1 MKTNWNSEI
10 APLLKE
16 YAQKKHPLDYHSL
29 YELIVMVVLS
39 AQSTDKIVNTI
50 APQLFQAFPNM
61 EALSRCDVEMLIP
74 YITEV
79 RNFRNK
85 ANWLIK
91 IAGQVKQDKNI
102 PTAMEE
108 LVKLPG
114 IGRKSANVIMREAKA
129 KAVGVIVDLH
139 VLRVAPRLG
148 IASETNSEDATKME
162 KELMAAVDQKQW
174 GELGMAISFLGREVC
189 RPSDPMH
196 DKCVMNKV
204 CAFFTKH
211 KNGSKPKAKAKS
223 KVKMKV
229 KKKQTL
235 LH

>member
-1 MKTNWNSEI
+1 MKTNWNVAV
-10 APLLKE
+10 APLLKK
-16 YAQKKHPLDYHSL
+16 YAKRKHPLEYNST

-39 AQSTDKIVNTI
+39 AQSTDKIVNAI

-61 EALSRCDVEMLIP
+61 EALSRTDIETLIP
-74 YITEV
+74 YISKV

-102 PTAMEE
+102 PNAMEQ

-114 IGRKSANVIMREAKA
+114 IGRKSANVIMRETKA

-148 IASETNSEDATKME
+148 IASQANSEDATKME
-162 KELMAAVDQKQW
+162 KELMSAVDQKQW

-189 RPSDPMH
+189 RPTDPMH

-204 CAFFTKH
+204 CAFYT
-211 KNGSKPKAKAKS
+211 KPKTSSKLKS
-223 KVKMKV
+223 KK
-229 KKKQTL
+229 
-235 LH
+235 

>member
-1 MKTNWNSEI
+1 MKTNWNVAV

-16 YAQKKHPLDYHSL
+16 YAKRKHPLEYNSI

-61 EALSRCDVEMLIP
+61 EALSRCDVETLIP
-74 YITEV
+74 YITKV

-102 PTAMEE
+102 PKAMDE

-148 IASETNSEDATKME
+148 IASQANSEDATKME
-162 KELMAAVDQKQW
+162 KELMSAVDQKHW
-174 GELGMAISFLGREVC
+174 GELGMAISFLGREIC
-189 RPSDPMH
+189 RPSDPLH
-196 DKCVMNKV
+196 SKCVMNKV
-204 CAFFTKH
+204 CNYYTKS
-211 KNGSKPKAKAKS
+211 KTKSKPKAK
-223 KVKMKV
+223 
-229 KKKQTL
+229 KK
-235 LH
+235 